1 MSPTWDYKSCW
12 TCSREAAG
20 EDGLADSRWEPR
32 NADVCAVDLT
42 EERWHYTQA
51 GQGDGWEAVKR
62 SAAGV
67 ADGRADALGLE
78 PAHEL
83 PLVGLAA
90 GSEERRIKAGTD
102 EAGVGLTTA
111 GEEARGVRFG
121 TATGLDS
128 RGVVDAAGCEGGAV
142 AGLKI

>member
-1 MSPTWDYKSCW
+1 MQTSALLI
-12 TCSREAAG
+12 SR
-20 EDGLADSRWEPR
+20 
-32 NADVCAVDLT
+32 
-42 EERWHYTQA
+42 
-51 GQGDGWEAVKR
+51 R
-62 SAAGV
+62 SAGTTLKLGKGTAGRPLRG
-67 ADGRADALGLE
+67 ARAGTGVGSG
-78 PAHEL
+78 
-83 PLVGLAA
+83 VGLAA

-121 TATGLDS
+121 TATGLDI